1 MIHVFTIFFR
11 KYLFLYLGASFRCFF
26 DLLYFRIKG
35 DKRKLNIKDYYNYNE
50 QPDKELIDGIIGFF
64 VLGCLIAIFVKIA
77 RVNVW

>member
-1 MIHVFTIFFR
+1 MIYFFTILFR
-11 KYLFLYLGASFRCFF
+11 KYLFLYLGASFRYFF
-26 DLLYFRIKG
+26 DFLYFKIKG

-77 RVNVW
+77 RVNSW